1 MSQLSLYSYSSA
13 ESDGSFKDVPLKV
26 SIWSMYERNVEIPIL
41 NTCRRRSDLVLK
53 HICVNKNFFCCR
65 KKKKRGKKIQKFSLS
80 ISAFPLYSSKLLGS
94 LTVYSDTHTHTHKKR
109 KKKSN
114 IVFHTCVTWHCGSF
128 IKEVLFLSP
137 LPTEHHFV
145 CHHVRTTQET

>member
-26 SIWSMYERNVEIPIL
+26 RIWSMYERNVEIPIL

-53 HICVNKNFFCCR
+53 HICVNKNFFAAA
-65 KKKKRGKKIQKFSLS
+65 KKKGGKKYRNSPSRFQHSLCILPS
-80 ISAFPLYSSKLLGS
+80 YLAPLQF
-94 LTVYSDTHTHTHKKR
+94 TQTRTHTHKK
-109 KKKSN
+109 KGKKSN

-145 CHHVRTTQET
+145 CHHIRTTQKT